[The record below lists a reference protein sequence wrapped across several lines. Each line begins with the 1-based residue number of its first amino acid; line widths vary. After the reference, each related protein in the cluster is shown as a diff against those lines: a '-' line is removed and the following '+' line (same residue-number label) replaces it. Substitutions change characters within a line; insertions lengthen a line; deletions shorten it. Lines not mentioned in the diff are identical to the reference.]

1 MAVLAALALM
11 MGAVAGC
18 DDDATPDEAPADFEP
33 TAIEPDESAEADEQD
48 LDERAEAD
56 DADSEADDRQ
66 TDELAEETLAY
77 AEGDLDYAVD
87 RARDAAENAELAEN
101 TAQPDVLPGQ
111 SARDKR
117 EQWKPAVLQVVTNFE
132 KADVTVNGLD
142 YPEYVEDGEE
152 EGMVLPAGG
161 PHTVQVTFDGKT
173 KTYRIHLRAH
183 ETRLLIVEL
192 SGFQGGSARA
202 ESRPKPRPRPSPRR
216 RAEQKEEKEE
226 DKQGR
231 VTVYSKP
238 KGTVIVDG
246 GSTGENT
253 PGTVDVKPGRH
264 EIQVKFESGE
274 QSEKKIVRVRKGS
287 RIKLFFR
294 EKND

>member
-1 MAVLAALALM
+1 MAAVAALALM
-11 MGAVAGC
+11 MVATVGC
-18 DDDATPDEAPADFEP
+18 DGDSTPDEEPPDFQP
-33 TAIEPDESAEADEQD
+33 TAIEPDEQPLDKLVEADQD
-48 LDERAEAD
+48 TDQD
-56 DADSEADDRQ
+56 DRDEADDRDG
-66 TDELAEETLAY
+66 DEQFDETIAY
-77 AEGDLDYAVD
+77 VEGDLDYAID
-87 RARDAAENAELAEN
+87 RARDAADRSV
-101 TAQPDVLPGQ
+101 QPGQ
-111 SARDKR
+111 SRNKKKSNDIKR

-142 YPEYVEDGEE
+142 YPEYVENDEE
-152 EGMVLPAGG
+152 AGMVLPAGG
-161 PHTVQVTFDGKT
+161 PHTVEVTFDGKV

-192 SGFQGGSARA
+192 SGFQGGNARA
-202 ESRPKPRPRPSPRR
+202 ESRPKPSPRPSPRR
-216 RAEQKEEKEE
+216 REPPKEEKEE
-226 DKQGR
+226 DTQGR

-246 GSTGENT
+246 GGTGENT

-274 QSEKKIVRVRKGS
+274 ESEKKIVRVRKGS

-294 EKND
+294 EKK